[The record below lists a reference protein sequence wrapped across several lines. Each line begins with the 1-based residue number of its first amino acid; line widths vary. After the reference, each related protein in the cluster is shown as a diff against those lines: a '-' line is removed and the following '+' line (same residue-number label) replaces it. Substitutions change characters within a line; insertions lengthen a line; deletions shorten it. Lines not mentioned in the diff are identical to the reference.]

1 MPLSFCCRFV
11 IPLCVTRVILCVHV
25 RVHNVDQFKFSNE
38 LGNIEHKVESL
49 IVEDIDKH
57 DFLPPLPAKET
68 DVLTGTQLLA
78 NI

>member
-11 IPLCVTRVILCVHV
+11 IPLCVTRVILCVH
-25 RVHNVDQFKFSNE
+25 VHNVDQFKFSNE

-57 DFLPPLPAKET
+57 DFLPTLPAKET

-78 NI
+78 ANI